1 MGIAQYAIISTGKHW
16 GVLHDGNVEGDYISK
31 EAAFEAASVAA
42 SLSIREGREIH
53 ISVPGTRDNGATA
66 LRTRKSI
73 NA

>member
-42 SLSIREGREIH
+42 SLSIREGHEIH
-53 ISVPGTRDNGATA
+53 ISVPGVRENVRAAVGS
-66 LRTRKSI
+66 R
-73 NA
+73 

>member
-42 SLSIREGREIH
+42 SLSIREGHEIH
-53 ISVPGTRDNGATA
+53 ISVPGVRSNAETA
-66 LRTRKSI
+66 LGAR
-73 NA
+73 